1 MDNVEHEL
9 DNDDYVSELIDAI
22 GDDEPVRC
30 VQNVKHSYVIF
41 HVYYNDTDYFIVF
54 IDEELSYIAYS
65 MTEAVAFAEE
75 EINESNFLYMR
86 MSTGELVKTD
96 TPSSDTLN

>member
-1 MDNVEHEL
+1 MSEFEHEL
-9 DNDDYVSELIDAI
+9 DDDDYVSELIDAI
-22 GDDEPVRC
+22 GDDDPVRF
-30 VQNVKHSYVIF
+30 VQNVKHNYVVY

-54 IDEELSYIAYS
+54 VDEELSYIAYT
-65 MTEAVAFAEE
+65 MTEAVSFAEE
-75 EINESNFLYMR
+75 EINESSFLYMR